1 MLLSVILVKFK
12 KKKKKKENKS
22 KNNWM
27 EFIIDHCR
35 FRKPHL
41 LLPHTISAK
50 PDIAT
55 AAWSHAF
62 KLHGPKKIQV
72 DASSD
77 VRNMAQV
84 NRTANFLNGLTPHS
98 VKAVAI
104 IYLH

>member
-1 MLLSVILVKFK
+1 MESLQVRKMINKPKPFGLGMLQ
-12 KKKKKKENKS
+12 
-22 KNNWM
+22 
-27 EFIIDHCR
+27 
-35 FRKPHL
+35 PH
-41 LLPHTISAK
+41 
-50 PDIAT
+50 IAT
-55 AAWSHAF
+55 AAWSRAF

-104 IYLH
+104 VYLR

>member
-1 MLLSVILVKFK
+1 MINKPKPFGLGMLQ
-12 KKKKKKENKS
+12 
-22 KNNWM
+22 
-27 EFIIDHCR
+27 
-35 FRKPHL
+35 
-41 LLPHTISAK
+41 

-55 AAWSHAF
+55 AAWSRAF

-84 NRTANFLNGLTPHS
+84 NRTANFLNGLTPHY

-104 IYLH
+104 VYLRLLHKMNCYVIKFTTKMQPLGGCSLVLLL